1 MKEYELHPPRKQR
14 ERGFSMIEILVTLVI
29 ISFGLLGVAAIQMTS
44 LKNASSSQYR
54 AQANSMAYDILD
66 RMRSNRRLAYNGS
79 FDTALSTAAISG
91 SCAGQSAIQS
101 RDLCEWKQAIE
112 ARLPAG
118 QGSIAFSRATG
129 AVAINIQWDDTRGQN
144 GSSTQTFLVSSQLCD
159 PAGNTCQ

>member
-1 MKEYELHPPRKQR
+1 MNAIGFHRSNQS
-14 ERGFSMIEILVTLVI
+14 GFSMIEVLVSIVI
-29 ISFGLLGVAAIQMTS
+29 ISFGLLGVAAIQMTG

-54 AQANSMAYDILD
+54 AQANSLAYDILD

-79 FDTALSTAAISG
+79 FDTALGTAAVSG
-91 SCAGQSAIQS
+91 ACSGQSAIQA

-112 ARLPAG
+112 GRLPVG

-129 AVAINIQWDDTRGQN
+129 IASITIRWDDTRGQGGGN
-144 GSSTQTFLVSSQLCD
+144 TQQFLVSSQLCD